1 MENSAVIYQPQD
13 ITRVNISRWFMLLP
27 ISAFL
32 FYDFLQIN
40 ILGGMSVWLLKNL
53 SLTHNQL
60 GFASS
65 LFFYVNIILLPF
77 SGKLLDRYHPLK
89 LISLSILFSIIGM
102 VLFNFSHNLTG
113 LILWRSLA
121 GISGAFS
128 YLGCVKTL
136 SMYFDHKRL
145 GILIGG
151 TGIIV
156 MSGGVVAQYPTM
168 YSLDHYGLTTTL
180 NINILFGAIVVSILM
195 LSIFVKRDRLSQ
207 PLELDIKN
215 KTGHPYKKINNW
227 LIAIYACLTNFPLFV
242 IGALWGNVY
251 LHFVHGIASSQAAI
265 ITSMIFIG
273 NMLGAP
279 LLGFLSDHLRTRR
292 QLMIISTLLYG
303 VSIALIMLPIY
314 QGNFLFWLCLFFV
327 LGIST
332 GAQTLAYASVV
343 DINPKKNTAQATSL
357 LSILSIGGGALCQPL
372 FSWVAGTNSQYQ
384 NGMWILLIAAI
395 LSFGIACF
403 YNYRMARIKDLNF
416 P

>member
-1 MENSAVIYQPQD
+1 MESSAVICQPQD
-13 ITRVNISRWFMLLP
+13 TTKVNISIWFMLLP

-40 ILGGMSVWLLKNL
+40 ILGGMSSWLLKNL
-53 SLTHNQL
+53 TLTHNQL

-65 LFFYVNIILLPF
+65 LFFYVNLILLPF

-89 LISLSILFSIIGM
+89 LISLSILFSILGM
-102 VLFNFSHNLTG
+102 MLFDFSQNLTG
-113 LILWRSLA
+113 LMLWRGLA

-128 YLGCVKTL
+128 YLGCVKAL

-145 GILIGG
+145 GTLLGG

-156 MSGGVVAQYPTM
+156 MSGGVVAQYPTLYM
-168 YSLDHYGLTTTL
+168 LDHYGLATTL
-180 NINILFGAIVVSILM
+180 NINILFGVIVVSILM
-195 LSIFVKRDRLSQ
+195 LSIFVKRGKLSQ
-207 PLELDIKN
+207 PLQLDTKN
-215 KTGHPYKKINNW
+215 KENHPYRNLNNW
-227 LIAIYACLTNFPLFV
+227 LIAIYACLTNFPLFI

-251 LHFVHGIASSQAAI
+251 LHSVHGIALSQAAI
-265 ITSMIFIG
+265 VTSMIFIG

-292 QLMIISTLLYG
+292 QPMIISTLLYG
-303 VSIALIMLPIY
+303 VSILLIMLPIY
-314 QGNFLFWLCLFFV
+314 QGSFLFWLCLFFV
-327 LGIST
+327 LGVST
-332 GAQTLAYASVV
+332 GAQALAYASVV
-343 DINPKKNTAQATSL
+343 DINAKKSTAQATSL

-384 NGMWILLIAAI
+384 HGMWILLIAAI

-403 YNYRMARIKDLNF
+403 YSYRMRTLKI
-416 P
+416 

>member
-1 MENSAVIYQPQD
+1 MENSAVIYPHQ
-13 ITRVNISRWFMLLP
+13 NIAKTDVSMWFMLLP

-40 ILGGMSVWLLKNL
+40 ILGGMSGWLLQNL
-53 SLTHNQL
+53 ALTHNQL
-60 GFASS
+60 GLASS
-65 LFFYVNIILLPF
+65 LFFYVNLILLPF
-77 SGKLLDRYHPLK
+77 SGKLLDKYHPLK
-89 LISLSILFSIIGM
+89 LISLSIFVSIIGM
-102 VLFNFSHNLTG
+102 LLFNFWQNLTG
-113 LILWRSLA
+113 LMLWRALA
-121 GISGAFS
+121 GVSGAFS

-145 GILIGG
+145 GILLGG

-156 MSGGVVAQYPTM
+156 MSGGVVAQYPTLYM
-168 YSLDHYGLTTTL
+168 LGHYGLTTTL
-180 NINILFGAIVVSILM
+180 NINILFGTMVVAILM
-195 LSIFVKRDRLSQ
+195 LSIFVKRGKLSP
-207 PLELDIKN
+207 PLQLDTTN
-215 KTGHPYKKINNW
+215 QESRPYKNLNNW

-251 LHFVHGIASSQAAI
+251 LHFVHGIALSQAAI

-292 QLMIISTLLYG
+292 QLMVISTLLYG
-303 VSIALIMLPIY
+303 VSIMLIMLPIY

-327 LGIST
+327 LGVST
-332 GAQTLAYASVV
+332 GAQALAYASVV
-343 DINPKKNTAQATSL
+343 DINIKKNTAQATSL

-372 FSWVAGTNSQYQ
+372 FSWVAGTHSQYQ
-384 NGMWILLIAAI
+384 HGMWILLIAAI

-403 YNYRMARIKDLNF
+403 YSYRMRVLST
-416 P
+416 

>member
-1 MENSAVIYQPQD
+1 MESPAVICQHQNTIKAD
-13 ITRVNISRWFMLLP
+13 IPMWFMLLP

-60 GFASS
+60 GIASS
-65 LFFYVNIILLPF
+65 LFFYVNLILLPF
-77 SGKLLDRYHPLK
+77 SGKLLDKYHPLK
-89 LISLSILFSIIGM
+89 LISFSIFISVVGM
-102 VLFNFSHNLTG
+102 LLFNFSQNLTG
-113 LILWRSLA
+113 LMLWRALA
-121 GISGAFS
+121 GVSGAFS

-168 YSLDHYGLTTTL
+168 YMLEHYGLTTSL
-180 NINILFGAIVVSILM
+180 NINILFGVVVISILM
-195 LSIFVKRDRLSQ
+195 FSVFIKQGKLARLL
-207 PLELDIKN
+207 PLDAKKKDN
-215 KTGHPYKKINNW
+215 HPYKRFNNW

-251 LHFVHGIASSQAAI
+251 LHFVHGVALSQAAV

-279 LLGFLSDHLRTRR
+279 LLGFLSDHFRTRR

-303 VSIALIMLPIY
+303 ASIALIMLPIY
-314 QGNFLFWLCLFFV
+314 QGSFWFWLCLFFV

-343 DINPKKNTAQATSL
+343 DINTRSSTAQAASL

-372 FSWVAGTNSQYQ
+372 FSWVAGANSQYQ
-384 NGMWILLIAAI
+384 HGMWILFIAAI
-395 LSFGIACF
+395 LSFVIACI
-403 YNYRMARIKDLNF
+403 YNHRTRTLSA
-416 P
+416 